1 MEDNSVII
9 LPDGVEIPEGAK
21 DNAEIIGYL
30 QSDGSLKVAF
40 SRSEGPDSFDN
51 MSELFR
57 YAANL
62 RKDV

>member
-9 LPDGVEIPEGAK
+9 LPDGVEIPEGAR
-21 DNAEIIGYL
+21 DTAEIIGYL
-30 QSDGSLKVAF
+30 QNDGSLNVVF
-40 SRSEGPDSFDN
+40 SKSESPASFNN

-57 YAANL
+57 YAASL